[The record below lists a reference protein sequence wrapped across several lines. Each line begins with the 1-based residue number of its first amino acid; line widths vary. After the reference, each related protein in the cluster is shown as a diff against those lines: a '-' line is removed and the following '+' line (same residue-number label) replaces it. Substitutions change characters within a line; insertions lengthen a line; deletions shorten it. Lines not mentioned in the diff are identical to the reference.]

1 MGAQVPASSGNIP
14 FIIPNDVALY
24 IRSMEKGGTIMIIE
38 ASSMSLARSLPGKG
52 VIIDWPQYYV
62 RARMASF
69 H

>member
-1 MGAQVPASSGNIP
+1 
-14 FIIPNDVALY
+14 
-24 IRSMEKGGTIMIIE
+24 MIIE